1 MTNPNITPT
10 NIAARKIHDMLAE
23 DSEVYIPDDDSHG
36 SDVSEDDESV
46 ATDAEDDFDIVS
58 TR

>member
-1 MTNPNITPT
+1 
-10 NIAARKIHDMLAE
+10 MLAE